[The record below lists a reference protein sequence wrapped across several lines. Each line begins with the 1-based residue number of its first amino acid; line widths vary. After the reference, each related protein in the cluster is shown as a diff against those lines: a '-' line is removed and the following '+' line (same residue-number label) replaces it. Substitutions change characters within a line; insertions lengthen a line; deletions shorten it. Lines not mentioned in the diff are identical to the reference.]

1 MKTQRNEVQFVGF
14 LARFGQELDG
24 KGGTYEDLFVQNFV
38 GVVSWFLTSGCRES
52 TFT

>member
-1 MKTQRNEVQFVGF
+1 MRFNLWGF
-14 LARFGQELDG
+14 LLDLVKNWMV